1 MLTGKKVIVWA
12 LAAVVSV
19 MLLAAPAPARAEL
32 SVEAYCELFIKA
44 LDADIALYQELARV
58 NGRSYESAAERE
70 IDQQRVFESH
80 KLALEALYAQYE
92 TNGQEVG
99 LFMGANGSAVNAYLE
114 QNQSVKAQILDLSE
128 KRNYYGQMVEE
139 YKKHQ

>member
-1 MLTGKKVIVWA
+1 MLTGKTIVVWA
-12 LAAVVSV
+12 LAAAVAV
-19 MLLAAPAPARAEL
+19 MLFVAPAPARAEL

-70 IDQQRVFESH
+70 LDQQRAFEAH
-80 KLALEALYAQYE
+80 KLVLEDLYAQYE
-92 TNGQEVG
+92 TTGQEVG
-99 LFMGANGSAVNAYLE
+99 LFMGAKGQAVNAYLE
-114 QNQSVKAQILDLSE
+114 ENQSIKARIVDLSE
-128 KRNYYGQMVEE
+128 KRNYYGQMVED

>member
-1 MLTGKKVIVWA
+1 MLTGKTVIVWA
-12 LAAVVSV
+12 LAAAVSV

-32 SVEAYCELFIKA
+32 SVEAYCDLFIKA

-58 NGRSYESAAERE
+58 NGRSYESPAERE
-70 IDQQRVFESH
+70 IDQQRAFEAH

-99 LFMGANGSAVNAYLE
+99 LFMGAKGPAVNAYLE
-114 QNQSVKAQILDLSE
+114 ENQSVKSRIVDLSE
-128 KRNYYGQMVEE
+128 KRNYYGGMVEE
-139 YKKHQ
+139 FKRFQ